1 MSSGRVYLDK
11 QHRKAYLSL
20 AATSKVVGEAA
31 EEAGLSPLLM
41 ELIKVRLSQLN
52 GCAFCLDLH
61 VPKLLEAG
69 ETQQRLA
76 VLPAW
81 RDAGMFSDRER
92 AALALAESVNEL
104 PEPELQDA
112 AYELARSVLTDAE
125 ISAVSWIAIMI
136 GAFNRLSITSRH
148 PVRPR

>member
-1 MSSGRVYLDK
+1 MSGRVYLDK
-11 QHRKAYLSL
+11 QHRKSYLSL
-20 AATSKVVGEAA
+20 SASSKVVGDAA
-31 EEAGLSPLLM
+31 AEAGLSPLLL
-41 ELIKVRLSQLN
+41 ELIKVRVSQLN

-69 ETQQRLA
+69 ETIQRLA

-81 RDAGMFSDRER
+81 RDAGLFTDRER
-92 AALALAESVNEL
+92 AALTLAESITEL
-104 PEPELQDA
+104 PDAADQDA
-112 AYELARSVLTDAE
+112 AYEYASSILTDEE
-125 ISAVSWIAIMI
+125 ISAVSWVTIMI